1 MSASR
6 TTQTKSVPVP
16 PAGTVALDGVGP
28 LTIWYAP
35 PLTVSVGTTP
45 DTVEP
50 LLAFNVTVTT
60 SLTGT
65 NVRLTVSDVSRPP
78 EEPATPGTGVYV
90 PYVEPALALP
100 VTYVDPAG
108 IASTIRTLTSGS
120 EPGEYGDRV

>member
-1 MSASR
+1 MSTSR

-45 DTVEP
+45 DTAVP

-90 PYVEPALALP
+90 PYVEPALLVAYVLP
-100 VTYVDPAG
+100 VG